1 MSVAII
7 RNVRAANTP
16 NCTLRFLAP
25 LVLTLTLLTSS
36 SCISQ
41 EIQLDKIKLPPRFE
55 ISVYANNVQGARS
68 MTLSPKG
75 ILFVGSRE
83 RWRGL
88 RCSRSQE
95 AEQGRPGDHHRS
107 RTELA
112 QRRGAVERIAVR
124 CRSQSCAAVR

>member
-1 MSVAII
+1 MSVATI

-16 NCTLRFLAP
+16 NCALRFLAP

-41 EIQLDKIKLPPRFE
+41 EIQLDKIKLPPRFK

-83 RWRGL
+83 PLAWSML
-88 RCSRSQE
+88 FSI
-95 AEQGRPGDHHRS
+95 ARS
-107 RTELA
+107 RTGPT
-112 QRRGAVERIAVR
+112 R
-124 CRSQSCAAVR
+124 